1 MPGSGRW
8 DWGWALHA
16 SMLLVVVFWGL
27 AFVGIKQ
34 ALEHMS
40 WITLTFLRFA
50 VADVLFAAYLLGW
63 ARDHTPPGRRDLPA
77 LVALGFLGFTG
88 YHLFLNL
95 GEADP
100 DVTAGTA
107 ALIIAAAPA
116 FIAIFAAPVLRER
129 LTAVRAGGIALAF
142 AGLAVM
148 ILLAHPGS
156 EFRFQVS
163 EGALAV
169 LPPAVFA
176 ALYAVFGKGYLRRYK
191 PFVFVAYTIVLATLL
206 TLPLVLWTWP
216 EFSRDVATMG
226 LEGFLPVLF
235 LGAFP
240 TFIAYGL
247 WFRGL
252 ERMPAAAAGTYVYL
266 STLVAI
272 VGGVLLLGEGLT
284 APGLLGGAMV
294 IAGVV
299 VAQRFGRR

>member
-1 MPGSGRW
+1 MPGSARW
-8 DWGWALHA
+8 ERGWALHG
-16 SMLLVVVFWGL
+16 SMLLVVLFWGL
-27 AFVGIKQ
+27 AFIGIKQ

-40 WITLTFLRFA
+40 WVTLTFLRFA
-50 VADVLFAAYLLGW
+50 VADVLFAVYLLGPG
-63 ARDHTPPGRRDLPA
+63 RDHSPPTRQDLPA
-77 LVALGFLGFTG
+77 LLALGLLGFTG

-116 FIAIFAAPVLRER
+116 FLAIFAIPILKER
-129 LTAVRAGGIALAF
+129 LTTLRAGGIGLAF
-142 AGLAVM
+142 VGLGVM
-148 ILLAHPGS
+148 VFFAHPGS
-156 EFRFQVS
+156 GFRFQAS

-176 ALYAVFGKGYLRRYK
+176 ALYAVFGKGYLQRYR

-206 TLPLVLWTWP
+206 TLPLVLWAWP
-216 EFSRDVATMG
+216 EFSGDIATMG
-226 LEGFLPVLF
+226 VEGFLPVLF
-235 LGAFP
+235 LGVFP

-252 ERMPAAAAGTYVYL
+252 ERMPTASAGAYVYL
-266 STLVAI
+266 STLVAV
-272 VGGVLLLGEGLT
+272 VGGILILGESLT
-284 APGLLGGAMV
+284 GAAVVGGGMV

-299 VAQRFGRR
+299 VAQQFGRR